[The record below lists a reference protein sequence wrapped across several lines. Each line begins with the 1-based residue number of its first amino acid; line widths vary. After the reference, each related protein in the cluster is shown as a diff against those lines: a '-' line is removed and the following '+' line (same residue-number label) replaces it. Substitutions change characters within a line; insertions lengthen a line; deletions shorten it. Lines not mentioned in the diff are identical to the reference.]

1 MAEVLEILDDGHWH
15 LISEVQTGTNLNAS
29 QSKEIIEF
37 LKAYEFVA
45 VDEKKNRVKLKE
57 AVRKFLTQEVTS

>member
-1 MAEVLEILDDGHWH
+1 MAEVLEILDDGRWH
-15 LISEVQTGTNLNAS
+15 LIRDVQTGTKLNAS

-37 LKAYEFVA
+37 LKTYEFVA

-57 AVRKFLTQEVTS
+57 AVRKFLAQGVTS

>member
-1 MAEVLEILDDGHWH
+1 MAEVIEILDDGRWH
-15 LISEVQTGTNLNAS
+15 LISDVQTGTNLNAS

-37 LKAYEFVA
+37 LNAYEFVA

-57 AVRKFLTQEVTS
+57 AVREFLAQEVTS

>member
-1 MAEVLEILDDGHWH
+1 MAEVLEILDDGRWH
-15 LISEVQTGTNLNAS
+15 LISDVQTGTNLNAS

-37 LKAYEFVA
+37 LNAYEFVA

-57 AVRKFLTQEVTS
+57 AVREFLAQEVTS